1 MRERSSH
8 PKVSLTV
15 ACALLAVLCLMPLTA
30 PGQKKTWQTGSIL
43 EVKAHQAEPGGN
55 TTGKQYDVSVK
66 VGKKVYVV
74 LYVDDAD
81 QPDPKLY
88 IGATR
93 TVLIDGNTLKFN
105 DVGGRVHSTRILS
118 SKDAAPD
125 SK

>member
-1 MRERSSH
+1 MRDRRSH
-8 PKVSLTV
+8 PGVSLTV
-15 ACALLAVLCLMPLTA
+15 ACALLAVLCLRPLTLLA
-30 PGQKKTWQTGSIL
+30 QKQTWQAGTIL
-43 EVKAHQAEPGGN
+43 EVKPHPGESGSDN
-55 TTGKQYDVSVK
+55 AGKQYDVSIK

-74 LYVDDAD
+74 LYVDEGD

-105 DVGGRVHSTRILS
+105 DVGGRVHSARILS